1 MYRKLCKYEFKSIAR
16 TLLPIY
22 LAVVIVSLINAVSFS
37 LNDLFGA
44 SGFFGAAG
52 DGWLVGLMQLVMM
65 LAYFGVM
72 VALFVLTLVVILQR
86 FYKGLLCSEGYLMFT
101 LPVKPWQLIAAK
113 GTAAFVIS
121 LISTAAAGISILL
134 LVCGVYNPTE
144 VLSTLLDPRV
154 WAQAI
159 SELNRT
165 FPKWGAYVL
174 LYGVEILLLTIVSGM
189 AALFQMY
196 VSMALGHLAHKHRIL
211 MSVAAYLAISMLLS
225 FISGAGMM
233 VLDRMNLSVLFF
245 GLSSDAAAQFVILSL
260 LFWELL
266 QLAAFFFGTERIL
279 SKKLNLE

>member
-1 MYRKLCKYEFKSIAR
+1 MYRKLCKYEFKSLAR

-52 DGWLVGLMQLVMM
+52 DGWLVGMMQLVMM
-65 LAYFGVM
+65 MAYFCVM

-144 VLSTLLDPRV
+144 VLSTLLDLRTEPDIPEMGGVCAAVRRGDPASDDRLRHGGAVPDVCLHGPR
-154 WAQAI
+154 A
-159 SELNRT
+159 
-165 FPKWGAYVL
+165 
-174 LYGVEILLLTIVSGM
+174 SG
-189 AALFQMY
+189 
-196 VSMALGHLAHKHRIL
+196 
-211 MSVAAYLAISMLLS
+211 
-225 FISGAGMM
+225 
-233 VLDRMNLSVLFF
+233 
-245 GLSSDAAAQFVILSL
+245 
-260 LFWELL
+260 
-266 QLAAFFFGTERIL
+266 T
-279 SKKLNLE
+279 